1 MAMATGQGAWRV
13 LVVDDEE
20 NLNWSLVNSL
30 QKEGYVTEGAR
41 TGEDALR
48 RMADTSFDCVIS
60 DVKMPGMD
68 GFELLQWLRENRP
81 RTRVIMMTA
90 FGSPTA
96 RQEALRSGVI
106 AYMEKPFDLRSLK
119 EELRRLAAADASE
132 RADEEGYDLL
142 EVARVLNLS
151 RRDIAVSVQ
160 GGGFSGTLR
169 FLRGELVYAEA
180 GPLRGEQ
187 AFFAVCTPKGGQVQ
201 PMPWDG
207 RTERN
212 ISTPVSR
219 LIFTALAERDNH
231 AAGATTMLPGSSG
244 SGVDAQP
251 ASAAAPATPAT
262 TPESA
267 PGAGAAATPETPPAQ
282 PVAPVPPAAPLD
294 LELPKTATL
303 TGPGRILEA
312 LERLADGIASPC
324 GLALIRP
331 DGAVIAQTWRQTPEL
346 SAGVYSHLAAAT
358 QAASRA
364 LLLGDIGPMREV
376 VVRASGHTLL
386 VRRITYADGAALLV
400 VVVPASADEHA
411 TGALLQAHVA
421 SISEALR

>member
-41 TGEDALR
+41 TGEDALH

-68 GFELLQWLRENRP
+68 GFELLQWLRQNRP

-160 GGGFSGTLR
+160 GGGFSGMLR

-212 ISTPVSR
+212 VTTPVSR
-219 LIFTALAERDNH
+219 LIFMALAERDNH
-231 AAGATTMLPGSSG
+231 AAGASTMLP
-244 SGVDAQP
+244 D
-251 ASAAAPATPAT
+251 TPGRSMDT
-262 TPESA
+262 QPESA
-267 PGAGAAATPETPPAQ
+267 PSAEAAAAPEMAPTPA
-282 PVAPVPPAAPLD
+282 PAAPTTPAADD
-294 LELPKTATL
+294 LPRTATV
-303 TGPGRILEA
+303 TGSGRIVEA
-312 LERLADGIASPC
+312 LARLADDIASPC
-324 GLALIRP
+324 GLALTRT
-331 DGAVIAQTWRQTPEL
+331 DGTVIAQTWRQTPEL
-346 SAGVYSHLAAAT
+346 SVGVYSHLSAAT

-364 LLLGDIGPMREV
+364 LLLGDIGPMREI

-386 VRRITYADGAALLV
+386 VRRVTYADGAALLV
-400 VVVPASADEHA
+400 AVVPAGADENA
-411 TGALLQAHVA
+411 LGALLHAHVA
-421 SISEALR
+421 SIGEALR

>member
-41 TGEDALR
+41 TGEDALH

-68 GFELLQWLRENRP
+68 GFELLQWLRQNRP

-160 GGGFSGTLR
+160 GGGFSGMLR

-212 ISTPVSR
+212 VTTPVSR
-219 LIFTALAERDNH
+219 LIFMALAERDNH
-231 AAGATTMLPGSSG
+231 AAGASTMLPDSPGRG
-244 SGVDAQP
+244 MDTQ
-251 ASAAAPATPAT
+251 
-262 TPESA
+262 PESA
-267 PGAGAAATPETPPAQ
+267 PSAEAA
-282 PVAPVPPAAPLD
+282 VAPEMAPTPAPAAPTTPAADD
-294 LELPKTATL
+294 LPRTATV
-303 TGPGRILEA
+303 TGSGRIVEA
-312 LERLADGIASPC
+312 LARLADDIASPC
-324 GLALIRP
+324 GLALTRT
-331 DGAVIAQTWRQTPEL
+331 DGTVIAQTWRQTPEL
-346 SAGVYSHLAAAT
+346 SVGVYSHLSAAT

-364 LLLGDIGPMREV
+364 LLLGDIGPMREI

-386 VRRITYADGAALLV
+386 VRRVTYADGAALLV
-400 VVVPASADEHA
+400 AVVPAGADENA
-411 TGALLQAHVA
+411 LGALLHAHVA
-421 SISEALR
+421 SIGEALR

>member
-41 TGEDALR
+41 TGEDALH

-68 GFELLQWLRENRP
+68 GFELLQWLRQNRP

-160 GGGFSGTLR
+160 GGGFSGMLR

-180 GPLRGEQ
+180 GLLRGDQ

-212 ISTPVSR
+212 VTTPVSR

-231 AAGATTMLPGSSG
+231 AAGATMLPGSPG
-244 SGVDAQP
+244 SSMDTQP
-251 ASAAAPATPAT
+251 ANAAPAMPPA
-262 TPESA
+262 PPKGAPSA
-267 PGAGAAATPETPPAQ
+267 EAAVTPPTPT
-282 PVAPVPPAAPLD
+282 PVAPTTPDAD
-294 LELPKTATL
+294 LPRTATL
-303 TGPGRILEA
+303 AGSGKIVEA
-312 LERLADGIASPC
+312 LARLADDIASPC
-324 GLALIRP
+324 GLALTRT
-331 DGAVIAQTWRQTPEL
+331 DGTVIAQTWRQTPEL
-346 SAGVYSHLAAAT
+346 SVGVYSHLSAAT

-364 LLLGDIGPMREV
+364 LLLGDIGPMREI
-376 VVRASGHTLL
+376 VVRAGGHTLL
-386 VRRITYADGAALLV
+386 VRRVTYADGAALLV
-400 VVVPASADEHA
+400 AVVPAAADENAIGAVLHA
-411 TGALLQAHVA
+411 HIA
-421 SISEALR
+421 SIGEALR

>member
-41 TGEDALR
+41 TGEDALH

-68 GFELLQWLRENRP
+68 GFELLQWLRQNRP

-160 GGGFSGTLR
+160 GGGFSGMLR

-212 ISTPVSR
+212 VTTPVSR
-219 LIFTALAERDNH
+219 LIFMALAERDNH
-231 AAGATTMLPGSSG
+231 AAGASTMLPDSSG
-244 SGVDAQP
+244 RSMDTQ
-251 ASAAAPATPAT
+251 
-262 TPESA
+262 PESA
-267 PGAGAAATPETPPAQ
+267 PSAEAAAALEMAPTPA
-282 PVAPVPPAAPLD
+282 PAAPTTPAADD
-294 LELPKTATL
+294 LPRTATV
-303 TGPGRILEA
+303 TGSGRIVEA
-312 LERLADGIASPC
+312 LARLADDIASPC
-324 GLALIRP
+324 GLALTRT
-331 DGAVIAQTWRQTPEL
+331 DGTVIAQTWRQTPEL
-346 SAGVYSHLAAAT
+346 SVGVYSHLSAAT

-364 LLLGDIGPMREV
+364 LLLGDIGPMREI

-386 VRRITYADGAALLV
+386 VRRVTYADGAALLV
-400 VVVPASADEHA
+400 AVVPAGADENA
-411 TGALLQAHVA
+411 LGALLHAHVA
-421 SISEALR
+421 SIGEALR